1 MDLKQK
7 LEHHKKERDVRK
19 RGGSVEDAWRRLDK
33 DDSLSVKSK
42 LEKLISLTGAAK
54 PAGPKSAARPAL
66 EPRPRQPLQYIE
78 NRYALDV
85 RYGRYK
91 IGDGLA
97 VDGETLYFL
106 SRDEEFQ
113 GLDLGSA
120 LFFDLET
127 TGLAGGT
134 GTIPFLVGLG
144 YYQGDHFVVAQYFL
158 GDPGEEERMLEELAA
173 FFQEGKFRSI
183 VTYNGKAFDV
193 PLLETRFILQRQ
205 KYVLNEWPHLDFL
218 FSARSLWKHKH
229 ESCRL
234 FHLAREVVAADRS
247 EDIPG
252 AEIPQR
258 YFDFLRTGDFGLI
271 EPILYHNQ
279 EDILSL
285 LGLVVAGAKLF
296 KSEGAAGDDEDGP
309 DALDLF
315 GVGRILETAGEIERS
330 VNIYER
336 ASSEGLPDDI
346 QSKIDR
352 KISGYKKKKEAV
364 EEAQWLHMDI
374 RERWFDLPEER
385 KTDLSKREITQLLWG
400 MRRLA
405 IKYEWSAGDLPQAAR
420 IAEAGLA
427 LAQRISGRLQD
438 DFRNRL
444 DRLNAKLLKS
454 KA

>member
-7 LEHHKKERDVRK
+7 LEHHKKEREVRK
-19 RGGSVEDAWRRLDK
+19 RGVSVEDAWRRLDK
-33 DDSLSVKSK
+33 DDSLSVKNK

-54 PAGPKSAARPAL
+54 IAKAKTVQPPAW
-66 EPRPRQPLQYIE
+66 EPQPREPLQYFE

-85 RYGRYK
+85 RYGRHK

-97 VDGETLYFL
+97 VDGETLYYL
-106 SRDEEFQ
+106 SRNEEFQ

-134 GTIPFLVGLG
+134 GTIPFLVGMG
-144 YYQGDHFVVAQYFL
+144 YYRDDHFVVAQYFL
-158 GDPGEEERMLEELAA
+158 GDPGEEERMLAELTA
-173 FFQEGKFRSI
+173 FFKEGNFRSI

-218 FSARSLWKHKH
+218 FSARSLWKHKY

-258 YFDFLRTGDFGLI
+258 YFDYLRTGDFGLI

-296 KSEGAAGDDEDGP
+296 KSEGATNEDEEGP
-309 DALDLF
+309 TAMDLV
-315 GVGRILETAGEIERS
+315 GVGRIFETAGEMDRS
-330 VNIYER
+330 VAIFER
-336 ASSEGLPDDI
+336 ALSGILPVGI
-346 QSKIDR
+346 EVALKE
-352 KISGYKKKKEAV
+352 KISFHFKRAKNYDKAV
-364 EEAQWLHMDI
+364 PLW
-374 RERWFDLPEER
+374 
-385 KTDLSKREITQLLWG
+385 TDLSEKEWSVLNEREIKGILAGLRQ
-400 MRRLA
+400 LA
-405 IKYEWSAGDLPQAAR
+405 IHHERHTRDLV
-420 IAEAGLA
+420 EAVRLSEEGLA
-427 LAQRISGRLQD
+427 LAERVPGKLKD
-438 DFRNRL
+438 DFRGRL
-444 DRLNAKLLKS
+444 KRLNAKILKL
-454 KA
+454 KT

>member
-7 LEHHKKERDVRK
+7 LEHHKKEREVRK
-19 RGGSVEDAWRRLDK
+19 RGVSVEDAWRRLDQ

-42 LEKLISLTGAAK
+42 LEKLINLTGAAK
-54 PAGPKSAARPAL
+54 SPRSRPAASPAW
-66 EPRPRQPLQYIE
+66 ESQPREPLQYFE
-78 NRYALDV
+78 NHYALDV
-85 RYGRYK
+85 RYGRHK

-97 VDGETLYFL
+97 VDGETLYYL

-113 GLDLGSA
+113 GLDLGTA

-144 YYQGDHFVVAQYFL
+144 YYRDDKFVVAQYFL
-158 GDPGEEERMLEELAA
+158 GDPGEEEKMLEELDA
-173 FFQEGKFRSI
+173 FFQEGKFRSV

-193 PLLETRFILQRQ
+193 PLLETRYILKRR

-258 YFDFLRTGDFGLI
+258 YFDYLRTGDFGLI

-296 KSEGAAGDDEDGP
+296 KGERAAGEDEEGL
-309 DALDLF
+309 DALDLV
-315 GVGRILETAGEIERS
+315 GVGRLFETAGEMDRS
-330 VNIYER
+330 ISIFER
-336 ASSEGLPDDI
+336 ALN
-346 QSKIDR
+346 
-352 KISGYKKKKEAV
+352 
-364 EEAQWLHMDI
+364 
-374 RERWFDLPEER
+374 
-385 KTDLSKREITQLLWG
+385 
-400 MRRLA
+400 
-405 IKYEWSAGDLPQAAR
+405 GDLPAGIEVALKEKISFHFKRAKNYEKAVPLWKDLSEKEWSVLNEREIKSMLNGLRQLAIHHER
-420 IAEAGLA
+420 HTRDLAEAVRVSEEGLA
-427 LAQRISGRLQD
+427 LAERVSGRLKD
-438 DFRNRL
+438 DFRGRL
-444 DRLNAKLLKS
+444 NRLNAKLLKS
-454 KA
+454 KP

>member
-7 LEHHKKERDVRK
+7 LEHHKKEREVRK
-19 RGGSVEDAWRRLDK
+19 RGVSVEDAWRRLDQ

-42 LEKLISLTGAAK
+42 LEKLINLTGAAK
-54 PAGPKSAARPAL
+54 S
-66 EPRPRQPLQYIE
+66 PRPKPTASPAWEPQPRESLQYFE
-78 NRYALDV
+78 NSYALDV
-85 RYGRYK
+85 RYGRHK

-97 VDGETLYFL
+97 VDGETLYYL

-113 GLDLGSA
+113 GLDLGTA

-144 YYQGDHFVVAQYFL
+144 YYRDDKFVVAQYFL
-158 GDPGEEERMLEELAA
+158 GDPSEEEKMLEELDA
-173 FFQEGKFRSI
+173 FFQEGKFRSV

-193 PLLETRFILQRQ
+193 PLLETRYILKRR

-258 YFDFLRTGDFGLI
+258 YFNYLRTGDFGLI

-296 KSEGAAGDDEDGP
+296 KGERAAGEDEEGL
-309 DALDLF
+309 DALDLV
-315 GVGRILETAGEIERS
+315 GVGRLFETAGEMDRS
-330 VNIYER
+330 ISIFER
-336 ASSEGLPDDI
+336 ALNGNLPAGI
-346 QSKIDR
+346 EVALKE
-352 KISGYKKKKEAV
+352 KISFHFKRAKNYEKAVPLWKDLSEKEWSVLNEREIKGMLNGLRQLAIHHERHTRDLAEAV
-364 EEAQWLHMDI
+364 RISEE
-374 RERWFDLPEER
+374 
-385 KTDLSKREITQLLWG
+385 
-400 MRRLA
+400 
-405 IKYEWSAGDLPQAAR
+405 
-420 IAEAGLA
+420 GLA
-427 LAQRISGRLQD
+427 LAERVSGRMRD
-438 DFRNRL
+438 DFRGRL
-444 DRLNAKLLKS
+444 NRLNAKLLKS
-454 KA
+454 KP

>member
-7 LEHHKKERDVRK
+7 LEHHKKEREVRK
-19 RGGSVEDAWRRLDK
+19 RGVSVEDAWRRLDR

-42 LEKLISLTGAAK
+42 LEKLINLTGAAK
-54 PAGPKSAARPAL
+54 SPRAKPAGRSAW
-66 EPRPRQPLQYIE
+66 EPQPREPLRYFE

-85 RYGRYK
+85 RYGRYP
-91 IGDGLA
+91 IGDGLNI
-97 VDGETLYFL
+97 DGETLYYL

-144 YYQGDHFVVAQYFL
+144 YYRDDKFVVAQYFL
-158 GDPGEEERMLEELAA
+158 GDPGEEEKMLEELDA
-173 FFQEGKFRSI
+173 FFQEGKFRSV

-193 PLLETRFILQRQ
+193 PLLETRYILKRR

-234 FHLAREVVAADRS
+234 FHLARDVVAADRS

-258 YFDFLRTGDFGLI
+258 YFDYLRTGDFGLI

-296 KSEGAAGDDEDGP
+296 KGERESGEDEEGP
-309 DALDLF
+309 DALDLV
-315 GVGRILETAGEIERS
+315 GVGRIFETAGEMDRS
-330 VNIYER
+330 ISIFER
-336 ASSEGLPDDI
+336 ALKGNLPAGI
-346 QSKIDR
+346 EVALKE
-352 KISGYKKKKEAV
+352 KISFHFKRAKNYEKAVPLWEDLSEKDCSVRTEREIKGILNGLRQLAIHHERRTRDLAEAV
-364 EEAQWLHMDI
+364 RVAEE
-374 RERWFDLPEER
+374 
-385 KTDLSKREITQLLWG
+385 
-400 MRRLA
+400 
-405 IKYEWSAGDLPQAAR
+405 
-420 IAEAGLA
+420 GLA
-427 LAQRISGRLQD
+427 LAQRLPGRMRD
-438 DFRNRL
+438 DFRGRL

>member
-7 LEHHKKERDVRK
+7 LEHHKKEREVRK
-19 RGGSVEDAWRRLDK
+19 RGVSVEDAWRRLDR

-42 LEKLISLTGAAK
+42 LEKLINLTGAAK
-54 PAGPKSAARPAL
+54 SPGPRPGVRPAW
-66 EPRPRQPLQYIE
+66 EPQPREPLQYFE

-85 RYGRYK
+85 RYGRQT
-91 IGDGLA
+91 IGDGLNI
-97 VDGETLYFL
+97 DGETLYYL

-113 GLDLGSA
+113 GLDLGTA
-120 LFFDLET
+120 LFLDLET

-144 YYQGDHFVVAQYFL
+144 YYRGDKFVVAQYFL
-158 GDPGEEERMLEELAA
+158 GDPGEEEKMLVDLAA
-173 FFQEGKFRSI
+173 FFQEGKFRSV

-193 PLLETRFILQRQ
+193 PLLETRFILKRQ
-205 KYVLNEWPHLDFL
+205 KYVLNDWPHLDFL

-258 YFDFLRTGDFGLI
+258 YFDYLRTGDFGLI

-296 KSEGAAGDDEDGP
+296 KGERATGEDEECL
-309 DALDLF
+309 DALDLV
-315 GVGRILETAGEIERS
+315 GVGRIFETAGEMDRS
-330 VNIYER
+330 ISIFER
-336 ASSEGLPDDI
+336 ALNGNLPAGIEVALKEKVSFHFKRAKNFEKAVPLWKELSEKEWSVLDEREIKGILNGLRQLAIHHERRTRDLA
-346 QSKIDR
+346 
-352 KISGYKKKKEAV
+352 EAV
-364 EEAQWLHMDI
+364 
-374 RERWFDLPEER
+374 
-385 KTDLSKREITQLLWG
+385 
-400 MRRLA
+400 RLA
-405 IKYEWSAGDLPQAAR
+405 E
-420 IAEAGLA
+420 EGLA
-427 LAQRISGRLQD
+427 LAQRVPGRMRD
-438 DFRNRL
+438 DFRGRL